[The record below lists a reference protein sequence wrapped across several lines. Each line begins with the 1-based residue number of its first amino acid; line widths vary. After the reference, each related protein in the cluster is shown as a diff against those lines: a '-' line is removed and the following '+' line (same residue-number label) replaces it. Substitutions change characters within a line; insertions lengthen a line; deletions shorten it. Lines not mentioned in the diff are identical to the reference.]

1 MTSLTREQI
10 LARARAA
17 TANDPPQVVGYSEAE
32 SRRLAT
38 IDRLLELRA
47 LWAREDRERAA
58 AVTAPAPAQPDAE
71 PPTKRSEGCGLEPP
85 PDTHRP
91 FPLLRVLRP
100 GVPHS
105 RDRASRAGSAP
116 PPPTAP
122 RRRAAELPV
131 TTRRVRPAKRPLWGW
146 LGRLWVLGGVG

>member
-38 IDRLLELRA
+38 IDRLLEIRA
-47 LWAREDRERAA
+47 LWQREDRERAA
-58 AVTAPAPAQPDAE
+58 EVTAPAQPDAE

-131 TTRRVRPAKRPLWGW
+131 TTRRVRPARPRSGW
-146 LGRLWVLGGVG
+146 HRALQWVLGGVG